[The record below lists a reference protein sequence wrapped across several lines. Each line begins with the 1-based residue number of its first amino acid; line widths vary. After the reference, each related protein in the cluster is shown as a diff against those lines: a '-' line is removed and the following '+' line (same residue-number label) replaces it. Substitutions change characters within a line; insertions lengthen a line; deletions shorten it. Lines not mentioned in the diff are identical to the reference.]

1 MTRWF
6 AVLGAVFLIAC
17 VAAPGAAA
25 TPLIEPLPGQRGPS
39 VLFASVAERDSLFS
53 AMHRHYPHRV
63 VEAGERARALP
74 AGAPL
79 AVTVK
84 VDDRDQTLDEALADQ
99 QSTGILILHDGK
111 VRFERY
117 ARTHSA
123 AGRWPAFSVT
133 KSFTST
139 LVGAA
144 LQDGAIRSLDDPVT
158 RYIPE
163 LAGSGYDGV
172 SVRQLLTMTSG
183 VRWNEEETDP
193 NSDLA
198 RFLTVKPDPG
208 MGSTVSYM
216 RKLPRAAPPGTRWN
230 YNTGE
235 TNLIGVVVERAT
247 RGTLSEFLSRKIWK
261 PYGME
266 RDALWLADSTGHEIG
281 GGGLALG
288 LRDLARFGQFVLDGG
303 TIDGRRVVPEGWFAQ
318 AGSKQADFG
327 SERSAYG
334 YQWWVYPDGTFAGG
348 GIYGQGLFI
357 DPKRRLVVAL
367 AGNWPAAWNST
378 LERKRVALYRAIQQ
392 AIDADQAGRNL
403 APSASAI
410 SLRLLSMP

>member
-1 MTRWF
+1 MIRWF
-6 AVLGAVFLIAC
+6 HG
-17 VAAPGAAA
+17 VAALALATSAAA
-25 TPLIEPLPGQRGPS
+25 QVPVIDPTPGKRAPS
-39 VLFASVAERDSLFS
+39 VLFASVPERDALFS

-63 VEAGERARALP
+63 VKAGRTTRLLP

-79 AVTVK
+79 TVAVK
-84 VDDRDQTLDEALADQ
+84 LDDRELPLDQALADQ
-99 QSTGILILHDGK
+99 QATGILILHDGK

-117 ARTHSA
+117 ARTHSR

-172 SVRQLLTMTSG
+172 TVRQLLTMTSG
-183 VRWNEEETDP
+183 VRWSEEETDP

-198 RFLTVKPDPG
+198 RFLTVEPDRG

-216 RKLPRAAPPGTRWN
+216 RKLPRAHPPGTRWN

-247 RGTLSEFLSRKIWK
+247 RSPLSGYLSRKIWQ

-266 RDALWLADSTGHEIG
+266 RDAVWATDRTGHEIG

-303 TIDGRRVVPEGWFAQ
+303 IISRRHVVPKGWFAE

-327 SERSAYG
+327 SPRSAYG
-334 YQWWVYPDGTFAGG
+334 YQWWVLPDGSFAGG

-357 DPKRRLVVAL
+357 DPKRRVVVAL
-367 AGNWPAAWNST
+367 AGNWPTAWSPK
-378 LERKRVALYRAIQQ
+378 LEAKRVAIFRGVQH
-392 AIDADQAGRNL
+392 AIDADRTHPN
-403 APSASAI
+403 
-410 SLRLLSMP
+410 